1 LKKSRPRLNVLIQ
14 AYQEDRLDPNEQREL
29 HGMLYAIVSSLLKT
43 ISAPNTVLCSY
54 DDLVSEGMLRAL
66 ESARTYDEER
76 ATFLAYSY
84 NSKRGAMDDYIRRQ
98 DPLSRSLRQAYA
110 ELEDFVMSRES
121 VTDEE
126 ILENTS
132 LNAPM
137 LARLRRRWDYRFPLS
152 LDAEVGVQKHY
163 GYGEPR
169 DTTFHEIIGAE
180 DMALQAIASQNGV
193 MYAISRLPTERE
205 RDILIRYHVKEQIL
219 KEIGLAYDLSEQRI
233 CQIRKESEKTLRRT
247 IKE

>member
-1 LKKSRPRLNVLIQ
+1 M
-14 AYQEDRLDPNEQREL
+14 DPGEQREL
-29 HGMLYAIVSSLLKT
+29 HGMLCAIVSSLLKT
-43 ISAPNTVLCSY
+43 IAVPDTVLCSH
-54 DDLVSEGMLRAL
+54 DDLVSEGLLRAL

-84 NSKRGAMDDYIRRQ
+84 NSIRGAMVDYVRRQ

-110 ELEDFVMSRES
+110 ELEAFVTSRES

-132 LNAPM
+132 LTAPM

-152 LDAEVGVQKHY
+152 LDQEVGKEKHK

-180 DMALQAIASQNGV
+180 DAELQAIANQNGV

-205 RDILIRYHVKEQIL
+205 RDILIRYHVKEEIL
-219 KEIGLAYDLSEQRI
+219 REIGSAYELTEQRI